1 MGINKGKK
9 VKTIPATLSRF
20 TASPITE
27 QKKRRV
33 AGYARVSTD
42 DQDTD
47 AQTASLRKAGCERVF
62 TEKASGGR
70 WDRPELAKALEQ
82 LRAGDVLVV
91 WKLDRLSRSLKDLL
105 TIIERIDAAL
115 AGNLTL

>member
-1 MGINKGKK
+1 LGINKGKK

-42 DQDTD
+42 HDDQFTSYE
-47 AQTASLRKAGCERVF
+47 AQIDYYTNYIKSRMTGNSSTSTPTKASLAPAPNTVR
-62 TEKASGGR
+62 ASSA
-70 WDRPELAKALEQ
+70 WSPTLWPET
-82 LRAGDVLVV
+82 
-91 WKLDRLSRSLKDLL
+91 S
-105 TIIERIDAAL
+105 I
-115 AGNLTL
+115 